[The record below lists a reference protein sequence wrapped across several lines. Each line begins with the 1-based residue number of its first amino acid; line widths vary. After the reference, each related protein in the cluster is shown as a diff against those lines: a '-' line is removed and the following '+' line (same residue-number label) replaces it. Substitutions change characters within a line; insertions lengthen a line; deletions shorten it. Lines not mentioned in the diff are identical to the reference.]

1 MEKQN
6 ELYETIDK
14 IAKANVLLYAVMESD
29 GDLIKEPYGI
39 NRRKYNGFYKA
50 IEILCDLKAKG
61 KCDFEAMDI
70 RKEYTMHSI
79 EVKWNLTDDF
89 YVYIDESNKSEIK
102 TLLDCMDVCII
113 SDDDATKWSFISRI
127 FVPKSEFENNNE
139 YFIREI
145 NE

>member
-14 IAKANVLLYAVMESD
+14 IAKASVLLYAVMESD
-29 GDLIKEPYGI
+29 GDLIEEPCVI
-39 NRRKYNGFYKA
+39 NKRKYDGFHKA
-50 IEILCDLKAKG
+50 IGILSDLKAKG
-61 KCDFEAMDI
+61 QCDFEAMDI

-102 TLLDCMDVCII
+102 TLLDCMDTCII
-113 SDDDATKWSFISRI
+113 SDDDATKWSFISKI
-127 FVPKSEFENNNE
+127 FVPKSEIESGD
-139 YFIREI
+139 
-145 NE
+145 

>member
-79 EVKWNLTDDF
+79 EVTWKLTDDF

-102 TLLDCMDVCII
+102 ALLDCMDECII

>member
-14 IAKANVLLYAVMESD
+14 IAKASVLLYAVMEND
-29 GDLIKEPYGI
+29 GELIEEPYVI
-39 NRRKYNGFYKA
+39 NKRKYDGFHKA
-50 IEILCDLKAKG
+50 IEILSDLKAKG
-61 KCDFEAMDI
+61 QCNFEAMDI

-102 TLLDCMDVCII
+102 TLLDCMDTCII
-113 SDDDATKWSFISRI
+113 SDDDATKWSFISKI
-127 FVPKSEFENNNE
+127 FVPKSEIESGD
-139 YFIREI
+139 
-145 NE
+145 

>member
-102 TLLDCMDVCII
+102 TLLDCMDECII

-139 YFIREI
+139 YFIRGI

>member
-6 ELYETIDK
+6 ELYETVEK
-14 IAKANVLLYAVMESD
+14 IAKASVLLYAVMESD
-29 GDLIKEPYGI
+29 VDLIEEPCVV
-39 NRRKYNGFYKA
+39 NKRKYDGFHKA
-50 IEILCDLKAKG
+50 ISILCYLKAKG

-102 TLLDCMDVCII
+102 TLLYCMDVCII
-113 SDDDATKWSFISRI
+113 SDDNATKWSFISKI
-127 FVPKSEFENNNE
+127 FVPKSEIESGD
-139 YFIREI
+139 
-145 NE
+145 

>member
-6 ELYETIDK
+6 ELYETIEK
-14 IAKANVLLYAVMESD
+14 IAKASVLLYAVMESD
-29 GDLIKEPYGI
+29 GDLIEEPCVV
-39 NRRKYNGFYKA
+39 NKRKYDGFHKA
-50 IEILCDLKAKG
+50 ISILCDLKAKG

-113 SDDDATKWSFISRI
+113 SDDDATKWSFISKI
-127 FVPKSEFENNNE
+127 FVPKSEIESGD
-139 YFIREI
+139 
-145 NE
+145 

>member
-102 TLLDCMDVCII
+102 ALLDCMDECII

>member
-14 IAKANVLLYAVMESD
+14 IAKASVLLYAVMEND
-29 GDLIKEPYGI
+29 GDLIEEPYVI
-39 NRRKYNGFYKA
+39 NKRKYDGFHKA
-50 IEILCDLKAKG
+50 IEILSDLKAKG
-61 KCDFEAMDI
+61 QCNFEAMDI

-102 TLLDCMDVCII
+102 TLLDCMDTCII
-113 SDDDATKWSFISRI
+113 SDDDATKWSFISKI
-127 FVPKSEFENNNE
+127 FVPKSEIESGD
-139 YFIREI
+139 
-145 NE
+145 